1 MCFCIATFV
10 PAVAAVGGGGAS
22 AVVVVVDVVPAA
34 VAVVVDVVVPAVDVV
49 VIVGGV
55 GGCRPR
61 IKSGTRLFLS
71 RDDQAI
77 NLD

>member
-34 VAVVVDVVVPAVDVV
+34 VDVVVPAVDVV

-55 GGCRPR
+55 GGCRHR

-77 NLD
+77 NLY